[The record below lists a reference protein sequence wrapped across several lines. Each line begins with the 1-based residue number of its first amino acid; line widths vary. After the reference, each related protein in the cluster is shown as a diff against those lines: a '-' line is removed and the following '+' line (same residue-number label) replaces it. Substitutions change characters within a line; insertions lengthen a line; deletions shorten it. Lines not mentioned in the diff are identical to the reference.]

1 MACGPPQLPKP
12 RCHTELICFSTG
24 GSWVTR
30 RHRVEWSILTFPVR
44 CKLLGRGVDTS
55 HPLGLDADVGF
66 HQGVLLEQVF
76 HAEQVFA
83 IVLR

>member
-1 MACGPPQLPKP
+1 M
-12 RCHTELICFSTG
+12 
-24 GSWVTR
+24 
-30 RHRVEWSILTFPVR
+30 EWSILTFPVR